1 MFSKNLQKFV
11 HHILSGNR
19 EVLRQSAVSVLE
31 RQLPDI
37 NHSELLPADK
47 RDFDERTRLER
58 ATISS
63 IIPDPELFSVSAET
77 GKFLLLC
84 LYLLVEFSFF
94 FGLEAK
100 NVIMFFR
107 RNAAT

>member
-1 MFSKNLQKFV
+1 M
-11 HHILSGNR
+11 
-19 EVLRQSAVSVLE
+19 SVLE

-37 NHSELLPADK
+37 NHSELPTDK

-77 GKFLLLC
+77 GTFN
-84 LYLLVEFSFF
+84 YLN
-94 FGLEAK
+94 LEL
-100 NVIMFFR
+100 
-107 RNAAT
+107 